1 MASEAEVE
9 AAAKIIERLLPRDL
23 GRARQYAS
31 AVLEA
36 AERVR
41 EEEFARKTDCDEAT
55 ERVRK
60 VRAKFG

>member
-9 AAAKIIERLLPRDL
+9 AALNAFGYPPPEAERKRM
-23 GRARQYAS
+23 RAA
-31 AVLEA
+31 LEA

-41 EEEFARKTDCDEAT
+41 EEEHARKIEEEEAT

-60 VRAKFG
+60 VRAEFG